1 MNSEERIEYYNQIQR
16 VKNKYYENNKKHCI
30 FKNSQKL
37 DCTNHVSNNLDLQK
51 MIQCTVFIIPDTN
64 KIYYN
69 YMVFKTY
76 GNETNHLVLYDYVIN
91 LITKILEKYETFE
104 FHVNLKTFTISAC
117 QRYYGMITSTFDDN
131 KFFTDKMG
139 KLFVYHTPSIVDQVN
154 RLLYS
159 SIKDILPKVEYFY
172 KDSDEKIKVL
182 FDM

>member
-1 MNSEERIEYYNQIQR
+1 MNSEQRTQYYDEIQK
-16 VKNKYYENNKKHCI
+16 VKDNYYDSHKKNCL
-30 FKNSQKL
+30 FKNAQKL
-37 DCTNHVSNNLDLQK
+37 DCAQHVSNNLDLQK
-51 MIQCTVFIIPDTN
+51 MIQCTAFIIPNTN

-76 GNETNHLVLYDYVIN
+76 GNESNHLILYEYVTG
-91 LITKILEKYETFE
+91 LISKILENYETFE

-131 KFFTDKMG
+131 KFFTNLMG
-139 KLFVYHTPSIVDQVN
+139 KLFVYNTPSIVDQVN
-154 RLLYS
+154 RLLYH
-159 SIKDILPKVEYFY
+159 SIKDILPKVEYFH